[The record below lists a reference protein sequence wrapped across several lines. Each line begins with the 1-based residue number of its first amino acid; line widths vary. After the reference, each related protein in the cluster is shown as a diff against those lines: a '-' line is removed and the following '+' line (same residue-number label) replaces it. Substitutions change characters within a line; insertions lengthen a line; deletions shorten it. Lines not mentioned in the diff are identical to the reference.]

1 VTTYSAEPLGRR
13 RHRHDLRTVWRY
25 VQALL
30 WEFRWTLGLLAA
42 AVLCG
47 GFLFC
52 ITPQNGRCPSLATSF
67 YSAWMALFAQSNAP
81 ETWYLALI
89 CGLYPLL
96 GFFLIGE
103 GIIRLA
109 ALVMSR
115 RHGEKEWMKVMA
127 STYRDHVVLC
137 GLGHLGYR
145 VLEHLVKSAVPVV
158 AVEKNGEGRFMAQAR
173 ATGAPIL
180 VQDMKE
186 DQALIDAGV
195 PNARVIIVASDDD
208 MANLEVALDARRMN
222 PKIRIIM
229 RLFDQQIAAKVSN
242 ALAIDEAF
250 SSSALA
256 APVVAGMAMDTPVLA
271 TLPIAGTTYLVAD
284 VKVEPGSVLAG
295 RTVAQAEA
303 AYGARIA
310 TCIPKATGVPEVPG
324 ADMQIQDGDRLV
336 IHIPAGKLTAFSAAA
351 KRRRP
356 EDSGL
361 RAE

>member
-1 VTTYSAEPLGRR
+1 MWL
-13 RHRHDLRTVWRY
+13 Y
-25 VQALL
+25 VRALL

-42 AVLCG
+42 AVLIG

-52 ITPQNGRCPSLATSF
+52 ITPQDGRCPCWAAAF
-67 YSAWMALFAQSNAP
+67 YSAWMALFAQSSAP

-89 CGLYPLL
+89 CALYPLL

-145 VLEHLVKSAVPVV
+145 VLEHLVKSNVPVV
-158 AVEKNGEGRFMAQAR
+158 AMEKDAEGRFMTQAR
-173 ATGAPIL
+173 ATGAPIF
-180 VQDMKE
+180 VQDMTQ

-195 PNARVIIVASDDD
+195 PNARAIIVASNDD

-222 PKIRIIM
+222 PHIRIIM
-229 RLFDQQIAAKVSN
+229 RLFDQQIAAKISG
-242 ALAIDEAF
+242 ALAIDQAF

-256 APVVAGMAMDTPVLA
+256 APVVAGMAMETPVLA
-271 TLPIAGTTYLVAD
+271 SLPIAGMTYLVAE
-284 VKVEPGSVLAG
+284 VTVEPGSALIG
-295 RTVAQAEA
+295 RTAGQTEA
-303 AYGARIA
+303 SYGGRIA
-310 TCIPKATGVPEVPG
+310 TCIPKATGVPEAPG
-324 ADMQIQDGDRLV
+324 AETQIHEGDRLV
-336 IHIPAGKLTAFSAAA
+336 IHVPAGKLTAFSAAA
-351 KRRRP
+351 KGKAP
-356 EDSGL
+356 
-361 RAE
+361 A